1 MVEGHLQIQFI
12 PRPVLNLVLLYYQ
25 VNPKA
30 WTKHLNR
37 VVIWAWM
44 ILIID
49 EISSLVLSDLSSQAM
64 GGTFHCRRKNFELQW
79 GIRQD
84 YYISDRF

>member
-1 MVEGHLQIQFI
+1 MVERHLQIQFI
-12 PRPVLNLVLLYYQ
+12 PRLVLNLVLLYYQ

-37 VVIWAWM
+37 VVIWAWTA
-44 ILIID
+44 LIID
-49 EISSLVLSDLSSQAM
+49 EISSLVRSDLSSQAM